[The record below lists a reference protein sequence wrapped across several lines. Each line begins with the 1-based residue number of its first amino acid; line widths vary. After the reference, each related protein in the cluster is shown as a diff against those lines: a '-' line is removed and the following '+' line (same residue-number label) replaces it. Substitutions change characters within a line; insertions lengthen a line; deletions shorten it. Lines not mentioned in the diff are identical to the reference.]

1 MNIYAF
7 ICTRTKEVND
17 ITLELLSFLNTN
29 NIKVHLLVNSSS
41 IFKAYSNALK
51 KVNPDDEDIIILCH
65 DDIQITT
72 KNKDFV
78 KILKEELEN
87 PEICFVGPAGT
98 RFLGQDAVWWNWD
111 NHKMGY
117 HSGLVMHLNEK
128 KQPYP
133 TFYGPYDNVAV
144 LDGLFLA
151 AKAKNLRKI
160 GLEKPEYFEGEWD
173 FYDIHYT
180 TTALKNGMRNRAV
193 PITMIHHSSGQLV
206 GRDSWHKNRQAFID
220 HNKLPI
226 SLLGD
231 LS

>member
-7 ICTRTKEVND
+7 ICTRDKKLSSVTKELVKFLTSIDIRVN
-17 ITLELLSFLNTN
+17 
-29 NIKVHLLVNSSS
+29 LLVNSSS

-51 KVNPDDEDIIILCH
+51 KTNPSDEDIVIMCH
-65 DDIQITT
+65 DDIEITC
-72 KNKDFV
+72 KGPEFI
-78 KILKEELEN
+78 KILKEELQN
-87 PEICFVGPAGT
+87 PEVCFVGPAGT
-98 RFLGQDAVWWNWD
+98 RFLGKDAVWWNWE

-128 KQPYP
+128 KLPYP

-151 AKAKNLRKI
+151 SKVKNLRKV
-160 GLEKPEYFEGEWD
+160 GLDKPEYFEGEWD

-180 TTALKNGMRNRAV
+180 TTALKHGMKNRAV

-220 HNKLPI
+220 HNTLPI
-226 SLLGD
+226 IL
-231 LS
+231 

>member
-7 ICTRTKEVND
+7 ICTRDKKLTKVTNDLVKFLTSIDIRVN
-17 ITLELLSFLNTN
+17 
-29 NIKVHLLVNSSS
+29 LLVNSSS

-51 KVNPDDEDIIILCH
+51 KINPSDEDIVIMCH
-65 DDIQITT
+65 DDIEITC
-72 KNKDFV
+72 KGEDFLR
-78 KILKEELEN
+78 ILKEELQN
-87 PEICFVGPAGT
+87 PEVCFVGPAGT
-98 RFLGQDAVWWNWD
+98 RFLGPDAVWWNWE

-128 KQPYP
+128 KLPYP

-151 AKAKNLRKI
+151 AKAKNLKTV
-160 GLEKPEYFEGEWD
+160 GLEKPQYFEGEWD

-180 TTALKNGMRNRAV
+180 TTALKHGMKNRAV

-206 GRDSWHKNRQAFID
+206 GRDSWHKNRQAFI
-220 HNKLPI
+220 NNNTLPI
-226 SLLGD
+226 IL
-231 LS
+231 